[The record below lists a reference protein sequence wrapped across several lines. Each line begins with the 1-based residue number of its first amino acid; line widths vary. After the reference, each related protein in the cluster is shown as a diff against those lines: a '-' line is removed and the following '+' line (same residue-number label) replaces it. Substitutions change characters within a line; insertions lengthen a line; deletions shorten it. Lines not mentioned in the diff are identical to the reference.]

1 MSRFEKW
8 DNGKPV
14 KAEPMKWVAKLMD
27 SDIPALAFKCHFL
40 LHHVMNIILLLS
52 ISNLII
58 SRSYMLHAT
67 CLGRGHLD
75 SRAHPPQHCSPRVY
89 ILFLH
94 NLVWQIS
101 WSTWICCKW
110 FGCATLA
117 QNSDRIADPIE
128 VSPYFWTHFPQRTL
142 TSSQASK
149 LPIVRNYHPPTNR
162 LNSVSVELR
171 AKLKMNSFKFSCT

>member
-1 MSRFEKW
+1 MSFFMSRFEKW

-58 SRSYMLHAT
+58 SRSYMLQSTCLGRGHLDFHLDHHHRLQATCYMLQST

-75 SRAHPPQHCSPRVY
+75 SRAHPPQRCNPQAY

-101 WSTWICCKW
+101 KSTYMVFPITCCSRSLGLDLSTLEDWSP
-110 FGCATLA
+110 F
-117 QNSDRIADPIE
+117 AD
-128 VSPYFWTHFPQRTL
+128 Y
-142 TSSQASK
+142 SQSGQ
-149 LPIVRNYHPPTNR
+149 
-162 LNSVSVELR
+162 
-171 AKLKMNSFKFSCT
+171 